1 MTWLDEKMQ
10 VTLEKKTLV
19 SDIFSLTIKV
29 IEEKSI
35 NN

>member
-1 MTWLDEKMQ
+1 MTWLDDKMQ
-10 VTLEKKTLV
+10 VTLEKKMLV
-19 SDIFSLTIKV
+19 SDIFPLTIKV